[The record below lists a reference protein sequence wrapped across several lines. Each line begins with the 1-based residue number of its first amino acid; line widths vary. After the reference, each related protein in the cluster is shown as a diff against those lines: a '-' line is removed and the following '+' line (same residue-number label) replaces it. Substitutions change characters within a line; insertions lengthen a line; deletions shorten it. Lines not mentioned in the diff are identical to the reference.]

1 MDKLKGLHGHVKETL
16 KKVQE
21 KPWAGPL
28 GEALETSASVVG
40 FLEGFVPG
48 ANVIGG
54 ALSFGATLLNPQ
66 PTLKDL
72 QQQLMEI
79 QKELETTSGE
89 RAKKLLQKEKQEI
102 LLAVEK
108 VNKELVDSLQNM
120 FDRVAGTH
128 TELVKDITEIKDLI
142 LETLQHVVGG
152 RFKVRTNCIFF
163 IITNNPTI
171 AGWY

>member
-1 MDKLKGLHGHVKETL
+1 
-16 KKVQE
+16 
-21 KPWAGPL
+21 
-28 GEALETSASVVG
+28 
-40 FLEGFVPG
+40 
-48 ANVIGG
+48 
-54 ALSFGATLLNPQ
+54 
-66 PTLKDL
+66 
-72 QQQLMEI
+72 MEI

-89 RAKKLLQKEKQEI
+89 RAKAFLQKEKQEI

-108 VNKELVDSLQNM
+108 VNKELVDSIQNM